1 MVTKLKKLFVSFL
14 VISIAIFIVPITF
27 KAFNNYASVQAASVK
42 ISTKSKTLYV
52 GYGCKLNITG
62 TKKKVT
68 WSSTN
73 SKVAT
78 VTQSGYVT
86 AKNKGTTT
94 IIAKV
99 NGKTYKCKVTV
110 NQSASMDIY
119 TTRTIKFTGTTKKV
133 TYTSSNSKVASIN
146 KNGKI
151 TAKKVGT
158 TTITAKV
165 NGKKY
170 KYTLNVKANGW
181 VTDSKGNKYYYKNNK
196 KLTGW
201 NYVGKYK
208 YYFNTKTGILEQN
221 VANRLTGKQTY
232 YIHVNRKQCKIT
244 IFAQDGDKG
253 YTIPVMAMTC
263 SVGTSKTKTPAGT
276 YNTKEKYRWRTLM
289 GPSYGQYATKIVGG
303 IYFHSVA
310 GYNKTSYNI
319 YASDYNKL
327 GKPASHGCVRL
338 CVRDAKWIY
347 DNCKIGTTVTIDD
360 KSDGCK
366 FDKPTLKKIKS
377 SQHYDPTDPN
387 VKKK

>member
-1 MVTKLKKLFVSFL
+1 MISKSKKLLLSFL
-14 VISIAIFIVPITF
+14 IVSIAIFIVPITF
-27 KAFNNYASVQAASVK
+27 KTFNSYASVQAASIK
-42 ISTKSKTLYV
+42 ISTKSKTLYI

-62 TKKKVT
+62 TSRKVT

-73 SKVAT
+73 PQIASVS
-78 VTQSGYVT
+78 QSGYVT
-86 AKNKGTTT
+86 AKSKGTTT

-99 NGKTYKCKVTV
+99 KGKTYKCNITV
-110 NQSASMDIY
+110 NKAASMDIY
-119 TTRTIKFTGTTKKV
+119 STRSMKFIGTTKKV
-133 TYTSSNSKVASIN
+133 TYTSSDTKIASID
-146 KNGKI
+146 KNGKV
-151 TAKKVGT
+151 TSKKVGT
-158 TTITAKV
+158 VTITAKI

-170 KYTLNVKANGW
+170 SCILNVKADGW
-181 VTDSKGNKYYYKNNK
+181 VTDTKGNIYYYKNNK

-208 YYFNTKTGILEQN
+208 YYFNTKTGILDQN
-221 VANRLTGKQTY
+221 VADRLTGLQTY

-253 YTIPVMAMTC
+253 YSIPVMAMTC
-263 SVGTSKTKTPAGT
+263 SVGTSKTPTPTGT

-327 GKPASHGCVRL
+327 GKPASHGCIRL

-366 FDKPTLKKIKS
+366 FAKPTLKKIKS
-377 SQHYDPTDPN
+377 YQHYDPTDPN
-387 VKKK
+387 IKK